1 VQKYE
6 KNVICMVIHGIFCIV
21 DLSILCLL
29 RAALR
34 SGDIGSGGQR
44 ASCQPAKHLYMHI
57 VKALLFAAKGT
68 AATFYASFAL
78 LPSRP

>member
-1 VQKYE
+1 
-6 KNVICMVIHGIFCIV
+6 MVIHGIFCIV

-34 SGDIGSGGQR
+34 SGGIGSGALR
-44 ASCQPAKHLYMHI
+44 ASCQPAKHLYTH
-57 VKALLFAAKGT
+57 VAKAPLFAAKGS